1 MEALGDMYMNM
12 KNKINLLLL
21 VIILLA
27 AIFRIYK
34 IDQVPPSLSWD
45 EAANGYNA
53 YTIANYGRD
62 EHGKY
67 FPAYFRSFGDDKH
80 PIHIYLTAPFVKI
93 LGLNEF
99 STRLPSAV
107 FGTLNVLLIFFLT
120 NLLFKNKFI
129 ALFTAFL
136 LAISPYNIHFSR
148 FNHEVNFVLFF
159 FMLGLVLFF
168 TALKKGGLYLP
179 FSILSFGLCFISYH
193 PAKIV
198 VPVIL
203 FFLFILYFRNFL
215 QNKKSL
221 LRASLVAAI
230 FLVIILVN
238 PELLGVARVNQTLL
252 KRDRII
258 QTNLYKQTG
267 NEFFGKLDLI
277 LTQYSWHFLPEFLF
291 IKGDANP
298 RLSFQTGQFYKIE
311 AVFLIAGVLFLIHKR
326 SKEGLLLLVWAL
338 IAPIPSSLTEEAPHA
353 ARASFMMG
361 SWHIISALGFYFILS
376 LVRFRIL
383 KILISMITII
393 ILTYSLKLG
402 LDYYYGE
409 YAERYAIEWQYGMK
423 QIVEFVKENEE
434 YNQIFV
440 TDIRSQPYIFFLYY
454 LKEPIPEYLN
464 SVLYNNLQETK
475 SFNMTASFRS
485 NYRDFYFGGWDPV
498 ESAPQKDRLYVLSPS
513 QYGGLR
519 YREAFD
525 VKKIIHYP
533 NGGVA
538 FYIVSA
544 I

>member
-1 MEALGDMYMNM
+1 M
-12 KNKINLLLL
+12 
-21 VIILLA
+21 
-27 AIFRIYK
+27 
-34 IDQVPPSLSWD
+34 
-45 EAANGYNA
+45 
-53 YTIANYGRD
+53 
-62 EHGKY
+62 
-67 FPAYFRSFGDDKH
+67 
-80 PIHIYLTAPFVKI
+80 
-93 LGLNEF
+93 
-99 STRLPSAV
+99 
-107 FGTLNVLLIFFLT
+107 
-120 NLLFKNKFI
+120 
-129 ALFTAFL
+129 
-136 LAISPYNIHFSR
+136 
-148 FNHEVNFVLFF
+148 
-159 FMLGLVLFF
+159 
-168 TALKKGGLYLP
+168 
-179 FSILSFGLCFISYH
+179 
-193 PAKIV
+193 
-198 VPVIL
+198 

-393 ILTYSLKLG
+393 ILIYSLKLG